1 MPANNIKLSIKNNI
15 ATIYFNR
22 PDQHNVIDYDGWL
35 KLKNTVEQIQTD
47 KNIKVLILRGEGN
60 KSFSAGADIKDFSI
74 SRNNSEK
81 AKLYSQAFE
90 GSMDSIE
97 ALQIPTIS
105 MIQGFCIGGGYELST
120 ATDIRIASDKSKF
133 GIPVARIGISIGY
146 REMKRLVNLIGPG
159 NASYILLSGEIF
171 DSKEALNMGL
181 ITRIINSSEI
191 EQFTYNLA
199 KNICQLAPLSHI
211 QHKEILKRILKDPNL
226 EKLTDKE
233 NNLPFEIF
241 NSLDFNL
248 GRTAFISK
256 KVPKFRGD

>member
-1 MPANNIKLSIKNNI
+1 MTANNIKLSIKNNI

-81 AKLYSQAFE
+81 AKLYSQAFD

-133 GIPVARIGISIGY
+133 GIPVARLGISIGY

-171 DSKEALNMGL
+171 GSKEALNMGL

-191 EQFTYNLA
+191 EQFTYDLA
-199 KNICQLAPLSHI
+199 KNICELAPLSHI
-211 QHKEILKRILKDPNL
+211 QHKEILKRILKDPDL

-241 NSLDFNL
+241 DSPDFNL
-248 GRTAFISK
+248 GRKAFISK
-256 KVPKFRGD
+256 KVPKFRGN

>member
-1 MPANNIKLSIKNNI
+1 MSVKNIILSINENI

-35 KLKNTVEQIQTD
+35 KLKNTVEQIQTN
-47 KNIKVLILRGEGN
+47 KTIKVLILRGEGN
-60 KSFSAGADIKDFSI
+60 KSFSAGADIKDFSL

-81 AKLYSQAFE
+81 AKLYSQVLDGA
-90 GSMDSIE
+90 MDAIE
-97 ALQIPTIS
+97 DLQIPTIS
-105 MIQGFCIGGGYELST
+105 MILGFCIGGGCELST

-133 GIPVARIGISIGY
+133 GIPVAKLGISIGY

-159 NASYILLSGEIF
+159 NASYILLSAEIF

-199 KNICQLAPLSHI
+199 KNICELAPLSHI
-211 QHKEILKRILKDPNL
+211 QHKEILKRVLKDPDL
-226 EKLTDKE
+226 ENLTDKE

-241 NSLDFNL
+241 DSSDFNL
-248 GRTAFISK
+248 GRKAFISK
-256 KVPKFRGD
+256 KGPKFRGD